1 MLRIFKR
8 KHKHK
13 WTEEQR
19 VNERYQLVYF
29 TRECSCGAKQIQ
41 HNGPSGDGKWHQSGK
56 FKFDWEKEWFE
67 NSVPYL
73 RGN

>member
-1 MLRIFKR
+1 LTYLTR
-8 KHKHK
+8 K
-13 WTEEQR
+13 
-19 VNERYQLVYF
+19 
-29 TRECSCGAKQIQ
+29 CSCGAEQIQ

-56 FKFDWEKEWFE
+56 FKFNWEKEWFE